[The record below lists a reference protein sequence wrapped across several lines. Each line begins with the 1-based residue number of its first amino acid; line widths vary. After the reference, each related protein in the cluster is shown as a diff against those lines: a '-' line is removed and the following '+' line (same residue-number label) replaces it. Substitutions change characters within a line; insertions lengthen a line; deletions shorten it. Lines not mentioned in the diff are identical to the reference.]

1 MLDQTLQADEKLSQN
16 DKEIKSN
23 EMERERQLR
32 IEKQNQVLLEMFQ

>member
-16 DKEIKSN
+16 VKEIKSK